1 MKSQLIV
8 LWIFLIVFWFFV
20 FCFFFLLFL
29 LSRLSLSV
37 AVSFLCLILSISSDA
52 QSCLT
57 CYEPMDCSSPG
68 FPVHQQHPKLA
79 QTHVHWVGK
88 AVKPSYALLSPF
100 PPAFNLSQHHCLF
113 QWASSLHQEAK
124 VLEFQ
129 HQYQSFQWIFSTDL
143 GWTSLISVQSK
154 GLKSLLQ
161 HHSSK
166 ASVLQ
171 CSAFFWR
178 EQWHPTPVLLPEKSH
193 GWRSLVGCS
202 LWGL

>member
-8 LWIFLIVFWFFV
+8 LWIFLIVFCCCCCCCFV
-20 FCFFFLLFL
+20 FVFFFLLLL

-57 CYEPMDCSSPG
+57 CYEPMDYSLPG

-100 PPAFNLSQHHCLF
+100 PPAFNLSQHHSLF
-113 QWASSLHQEAK
+113 QWANSLHQEAK

-129 HQYQSFQWIFSTDL
+129 RQYQSFQWIFRTDL

-154 GLKSLLQ
+154 GLSRVFSNITVQKHQFFSAQLSFGEGNGTPLQ
-161 HHSSK
+161 YSCLENPMDGG
-166 ASVLQ
+166 A
-171 CSAFFWR
+171 W
-178 EQWHPTPVLLPEKSH
+178 
-193 GWRSLVGCS
+193 
-202 LWGL
+202 